1 MTATSATQYGLKRSA
16 TPLWLRICPGRPCC
30 LLQCYIPKGTTK
42 QSTTEKVL
50 AEPFDKQIIS
60 FLYVLDLIHRG
71 KWIFYT
77 PKDNV
82 LMFYGECY
90 TLCVLSCALLQGR
103 YVPVWIIGGRW
114 LGGALLLF
122 AKHQVSP
129 GLSANHQV
137 SPLQPG
143 ITQGDLLLSKPSL
156 LPQLT
161 IFVFVSLFVYLHQPP
176 WLLPHFVLLTVQVWD
191 N

>member
-16 TPLWLRICPGRPCC
+16 TPLWLRICPGRPCW
-30 LLQCYIPKGTTK
+30 LLHPKRHYKAKRHRKSLGGTFWQTNNYM
-42 QSTTEKVL
+42 
-50 AEPFDKQIIS
+50 
-60 FLYVLDLIHRG
+60 FLYRIRG
-71 KWIFYT
+71 RYT
-77 PKDNV
+77 QGQ

-156 LPQLT
+156 LPLLT

>member
-1 MTATSATQYGLKRSA
+1 MLHPKRHYKAKHHRKS
-16 TPLWLRICPGRPCC
+16 LG
-30 LLQCYIPKGTTK
+30 GTFW
-42 QSTTEKVL
+42 QANNFIFVYW
-50 AEPFDKQIIS
+50 I
-60 FLYVLDLIHRG
+60 RG

-161 IFVFVSLFVYLHQPP
+161 IFVFVSLFVYLYQPP
-176 WLLPHFVLLTVQVWD
+176 LLLPHFVLLTVQVWD